1 MILAILLIIFIIVLI
16 SALLYILGRLVAKR
30 MISRRKKYQDH
41 IDSMVE
47 ELFSPSIPAAIQDS
61 SAIDTTVQDTTV
73 LDTTIQEAA
82 VIESDLQR
90 QEAKRKMVA
99 DIRKYFNQRKMD
111 SALRETE
118 IAIRETEIK
127 TGLPMNSP
135 MFSSGPDTT
144 PLPTPPSIGLC
155 LE

>member
-16 SALLYILGRLVAKR
+16 SALLYILGCLVSKR
-30 MISRRKKYQDH
+30 MISSRKKYQDH

-47 ELFSPSIPAAIQDS
+47 ELFPPSIQDS
-61 SAIDTTVQDTTV
+61 SAIDTTVLDTTV
-73 LDTTIQEAA
+73 LDTTVLDTTVQEAA

-99 DIRKYFNQRKMD
+99 DIRKYFNQHKID
-111 SALRETE
+111 ATLAKVQGSNDFVKINPSAGSYSEQ
-118 IAIRETEIK
+118 II
-127 TGLPMNSP
+127 
-135 MFSSGPDTT
+135 
-144 PLPTPPSIGLC
+144 PTPPSIQML

>member
-47 ELFSPSIPAAIQDS
+47 ELFPPSIQAAIQDS
-61 SAIDTTVQDTTV
+61 SAIDTTVQ
-73 LDTTIQEAA
+73 EAA

-90 QEAKRKMVA
+90 QEDKRKMVA

-118 IAIRETEIK
+118 NKID
-127 TGLPMNSP
+127 LPTSSP
-135 MFSSGPDTT
+135 MFSDGPVR
-144 PLPTPPSIGLC
+144 PTPPSIGLW